1 MQWEHN
7 FNVISYIVYFH
18 PLEAVSRWRDPQLQ
32 VSENYSHYF
41 TFFSLWV
48 YTLTHELLYNTER
61 HNNEGDKQVGD
72 GQGHQEVVGDVVK
85 FLLHEHRQADQSVAH
100 DTGHDDHAQEENVPA
115 VRCIGSGTASQGRVQ
130 PRRVVG
136 KASAAEI
143 VGDAWGVLARVSIG
157 GEKNQL
163 IRIHRHRY
171 PDMVDRINASNG
183 QPRLQQRWR
192 DSGTVRSTA
201 GNEVRRYLDAAPAE
215 CWGGTQAIRARESWH
230 RAGQCY
236 WFLTGADPP
245 VYTWLRVDILDI

>member
-1 MQWEHN
+1 MQ
-7 FNVISYIVYFH
+7 
-18 PLEAVSRWRDPQLQ
+18 
-32 VSENYSHYF
+32 
-41 TFFSLWV
+41 
-48 YTLTHELLYNTER
+48 
-61 HNNEGDKQVGD
+61 
-72 GQGHQEVVGDVVK
+72 

-115 VRCIGSGTASQGRVQ
+115 VRCIGSGTAAQDRGGAAHALAGMGGASKGRVQ

-183 QPRLQQRWR
+183 QSRLQQRWR

-245 VYTWLRVDILDI
+245 VYTRLRVDI